1 MSQSDKAVLYN
12 KLKDAGVE
20 FDKHYRDYSEAE
32 LQVAADRLDAG
43 RVEGPE
49 PEEVP
54 PSSFFGLEKSGT
66 ADVAPPPPAPAAPTE
81 RPSERLNTQ
90 AEGEVLRV
98 DDEGRQWL
106 QEEILKPASPRPR
119 ARRVLT
125 YIDKG
130 FEEKQVK
137 VGDYIETFEV
147 SGEGPGKTAEV
158 KVTLPS
164 YQVGI
169 FRDPR
174 FPMFKVHTYNGRQG
188 FDLFDVQEYYNGA
201 ELVPSDV
208 KRVYVENVLC
218 YDIRTVVR
226 AIESE
231 YRQMQLTG
239 KIKE

>member
-1 MSQSDKAVLYN
+1 MSQSDKAILYS

-20 FDKHYRDYSEAE
+20 FDKHYRDYTEAE
-32 LQVAADRLDAG
+32 LQVAADRLFPDVQ
-43 RVEGPE
+43 VEGQ
-49 PEEVP
+49 PEEAP
-54 PSSFFGLEKSGT
+54 PSAFFGLEKSGS
-66 ADVAPPPPAPAAPTE
+66 ADVAPPPPAPASPTE
-81 RPSERLNTQ
+81 MAGQRLNTQ
-90 AEGEVLRV
+90 DPDVPLRV
-98 DDEGRQWL
+98 DESGRQWF

-125 YIDKG
+125 YVETG
-130 FEEKQVK
+130 VEEKQIK

-147 SGEGPGKTAEV
+147 AGTEQGRTAEV

-169 FRDPR
+169 FKDPR
-174 FPMFKVHTYNGRQG
+174 FPFRVHTYNGQQG
-188 FDLFDVQEYYNGA
+188 FDLFEVQEYWNGA
-201 ELVPSDV
+201 ELVPTEV

-218 YDIRTVVR
+218 YDIRTTVR

-231 YRQMQLTG
+231 YRQLQLAG